1 MYNVKETVEVTNS
14 IEEERNIKLS
24 QIKLV
29 EGEIQINE
37 SAYKCIKLTDNA

>member
-37 SAYKCIKLTDNA
+37 SAYNCIKLTDNA